1 MSAIGIF
8 DSGVGGLSVFQA
20 IRKRLPNES
29 LIYLGDSAR
38 VPYGT
43 KSAKSVRQY
52 ALQASRKLAE
62 RDIKALVIAC
72 NTASAVALPALQEAY
87 PNIPVI
93 GVIAPGAKAAVAASK
108 SQHIAVIATE
118 STVNGK
124 AYESAIHAYNPSTKV
139 QSLATQM
146 LVAMAEEGWTQNTLA
161 HLAVEEY
168 LGTLFSDTSAPDTL
182 MLGCTHFP
190 VFRNTIEKVLGNNV
204 KVVDSAETTA
214 DALHQLL
221 TDKQLLAKE
230 KPAVDQYLVT
240 DGPERFARIAN
251 MFLGAPIPLSQVE
264 LVDL

>member
-20 IRKRLPNES
+20 IRHRLPSES

-52 ALQASRKLAE
+52 ALQATRKLVE
-62 RDIKALVIAC
+62 RDIKALVVAC

-93 GVIAPGAKAAVAASK
+93 GVIEPGAQAAVAASK
-108 SQHIAVIATE
+108 KQHIAVIATE
-118 STVNGK
+118 GTVNGK
-124 AYESAIHAYNPSTKV
+124 AYEHAIHQNSPNAQV
-139 QSLATQM
+139 EALATQM
-146 LVAMAEEGWTQNTLA
+146 LVSMAEEGWTTNKLA
-161 HLAVEEY
+161 QLAVEEY
-168 LGTLFSDTSAPDTL
+168 LSELFFVENAPDTL

-190 VFRNTIEKVLGNNV
+190 VFRPVIESFLGSKVT
-204 KVVDSAETTA
+204 VVDSATTTSE
-214 DALHQLL
+214 ALSQLL
-221 TDKQLLAKE
+221 ANKQLLATGE
-230 KPAVDQYLVT
+230 PVNEQFMVT
-240 DGPERFARIAN
+240 DGPERFARVARI
-251 MFLGAPIPLSQVE
+251 FLESAISPEQVE